1 MSAFDMVWR
10 MMKIQENQLQ
20 LEIDYNAALYTEQD
34 VQTFVKRFQ
43 HIIQK
48 LLSSSA
54 CPLRDVDILL
64 PQDYVLYQ
72 QNSLAHMDPIIS
84 KTLDQLID
92 EQARETP
99 IHVAMTM
106 GGQSLTYQELQVR
119 STQVAQALLQK
130 GLKKQ
135 ERVSILMHRS
145 MDAIVSMIGVL
156 KAGGTYVPIDPHFPV
171 ERIHF
176 MLQDSKSVHIIKH
189 QKTNLSHL
197 VLNQSIIVY
206 EKTSTIKIMEDVTSE
221 HTMQDGAYIIYTS
234 GSTGHPKGVLIS
246 HQSVIQ
252 FIHSL
257 QEIYGF
263 QKQQVHLQFAS
274 FIFDASV
281 WEIYG
286 SLLTGG
292 RLHLVAEI
300 DSFALL

>member
-1 MSAFDMVWR
+1 
-10 MMKIQENQLQ
+10 
-20 LEIDYNAALYTEQD
+20 
-34 VQTFVKRFQ
+34 
-43 HIIQK
+43 
-48 LLSSSA
+48 
-54 CPLRDVDILL
+54 
-64 PQDYVLYQ
+64 
-72 QNSLAHMDPIIS
+72 MDPIIS

-206 EKTSTIKIMEDVTSE
+206 EKTSTIKIMEDVT
-221 HTMQDGAYIIYTS
+221 
-234 GSTGHPKGVLIS
+234 
-246 HQSVIQ
+246 
-252 FIHSL
+252 
-257 QEIYGF
+257 
-263 QKQQVHLQFAS
+263 
-274 FIFDASV
+274 
-281 WEIYG
+281 
-286 SLLTGG
+286 
-292 RLHLVAEI
+292 
-300 DSFALL
+300 